1 MGEKEASGKP
11 PHSFLPNLQPGRVSP
26 AARREQVLAGPLTR
40 ASTPQ
45 SRSQVSGNPLNLPSE
60 SQDSWDFGPMHRK
73 SCCRD
78 DKHYCSGE
86 GKASRRAAGCSR
98 LFGAWCR
105 YHMFHY
111 HEVSKSPCPDSNQ
124 V

>member
-60 SQDSWDFGPMHRK
+60 SPESWDLGLMHRK
-73 SCCRD
+73 SCCRED
-78 DKHYCSGE
+78 RHCCCGGRE
-86 GKASRRAAGCSR
+86 GLKTCCWVRQIVWSVVQISHVP
-98 LFGAWCR
+98 L
-105 YHMFHY
+105 
-111 HEVSKSPCPDSNQ
+111 S
-124 V
+124 